1 MTQALTATTALQER
15 WDAVMMRNYGTP
27 ALTLTH
33 GVGCRVWDA
42 EGRDYLDLVAG
53 IAVSAL
59 GHAHPAIVD
68 AVTTQVQRLAHT
80 SNLYIHEGAV
90 RLAERLVSALGA
102 PGARVFLCND
112 GATANEAAV
121 KVARRAHPDRRH
133 FVAADK
139 SFHRQSRD
147 P

>member
-1 MTQALTATTALQER
+1 RPDEWHEPEDGGMPACGARRRRHRPRARRPGAARLAARGVHRLGRRHDGGAEMTQALTATAALQER

-27 ALTLTH
+27 ALALTH

-68 AVTTQVQRLAHT
+68 AVTTQVQ
-80 SNLYIHEGAV
+80 
-90 RLAERLVSALGA
+90 
-102 PGARVFLCND
+102 
-112 GATANEAAV
+112 
-121 KVARRAHPDRRH
+121 
-133 FVAADK
+133 
-139 SFHRQSRD
+139 
-147 P
+147 